1 VLQYGEQGGRW
12 ELQSWFVDA
21 NDRHYPVVTAPAVSV
36 SPGDKITSYMSLST
50 DNSTWTVSGTNTNTG
65 KDSTLRIAFA
75 KAGDVNYDWAMLVN
89 ENINVNEKCFLMPES
104 SNVTFT
110 RLVTYLVTYCI
121 WWRMRNSATIS
132 PVCTKDAPL
141 HHCPDCFGAVKC
153 VRSLLACMFA
163 LCLRVCSLG

>member
-1 VLQYGEQGGRW
+1 MSTSKFVHVDELKCRTNSLVWASTLSHNAFARVSFACRRYPVLQPVLQYGEQGGRW

-121 WWRMRNSATIS
+121 W
-132 PVCTKDAPL
+132 
-141 HHCPDCFGAVKC
+141 
-153 VRSLLACMFA
+153 
-163 LCLRVCSLG
+163 